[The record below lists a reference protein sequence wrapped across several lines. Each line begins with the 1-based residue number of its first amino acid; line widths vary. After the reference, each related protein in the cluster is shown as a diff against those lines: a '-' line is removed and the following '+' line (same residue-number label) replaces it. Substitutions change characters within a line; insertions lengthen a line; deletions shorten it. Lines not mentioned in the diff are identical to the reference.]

1 MQLGT
6 KVNWLDF
13 EVKRSSWKVK
23 VTVIVLPKRCE
34 QFTVENFEFKWRSR
48 VTYDQEERVGL
59 EVAVAAAAASAMG
72 VV

>member
-1 MQLGT
+1 MSKG
-6 KVNWLDF
+6 KA
-13 EVKRSSWKVK
+13 ERSR

-59 EVAVAAAAASAMG
+59 EVAVAAAAASGRGLAG
-72 VV
+72 DVT